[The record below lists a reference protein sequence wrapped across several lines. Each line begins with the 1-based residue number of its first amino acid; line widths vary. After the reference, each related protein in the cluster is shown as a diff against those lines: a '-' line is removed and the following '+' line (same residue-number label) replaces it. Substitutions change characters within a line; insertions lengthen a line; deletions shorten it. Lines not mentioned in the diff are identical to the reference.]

1 MGLSL
6 RIYSQRGSIAARRAG
21 SSMPLP
27 EFQADDPPERHP
39 SRRCSR
45 GERWLRHCPELI
57 GVTFTKREFSF
68 S

>member
-6 RIYSQRGSIAARRAG
+6 RIYSRRGSSAARRAG
-21 SSMPLP
+21 SSTPSP
-27 EFQADDPPERHP
+27 EFQADDPPEH
-39 SRRCSR
+39 RCSR